1 MHYVENALEVK
12 SLNKIPKLN
21 TFYKGLNGSFKNY
34 KVIAINA
41 YENDDHEQ
49 YLFYKV
55 YYQDTTIH
63 KEYYFSVDC
72 CYFEYCIKKDNI

>member
-21 TFYKGLNGSFKNY
+21 SYYKGLNKSFENY
-34 KVIAINA
+34 KVIAITT

-55 YYQDTTIH
+55 YYQDTTTN
-63 KEYYFSVDC
+63 KEFYFCVNC
-72 CYFEYCIKKDNI
+72 CYFEYCIRKSNI